1 MSQAEMDAALDAI
14 EAEHN
19 VVEEV
24 IDNEPLEVIEQ
35 PDEIDQEL
43 DALEAEGEP
52 VEEAEESP
60 PGFMGYEEWVAKGKD
75 PKKFRGEDAYTAE
88 FDRIQELKGVKS
100 EISGLK
106 ETMSQVAQVN
116 EEWRKTQVDN
126 IRSEYESKF
135 NDAKEAGDIDGA
147 LDAQSKLNELDNK
160 PVGQPQQPQI
170 NPLISKF
177 REQNPLTDHNN
188 SRFNPEYN
196 ADLESIYNGYV
207 DKLSRNGQ
215 VAMSDNQI
223 TRCLALAKK
232 EAGALNPDLFE
243 SPRNRRQTTPTK
255 GSKKSTAPRTT
266 DYRSRLQGIG
276 NARNKGDS
284 NAAIE
289 MYDML
294 LKKGGKDA
302 ADKFAKS
309 NLGE

>member
-24 IDNEPLEVIEQ
+24 IDNEPEETIEQ

-60 PGFMGYEEWVAKGKD
+60 PGFMGYEEWVKAGKD
-75 PKKFRGEDAYTAE
+75 PKKFRGEDAYSAE

-135 NDAKEAGDIDGA
+135 NDAKEAGDIDA
-147 LDAQSKLNELDNK
+147 TLDAQSKLNELDNK
-160 PVGQPQQPQI
+160 PAGQPQQPQPI
-170 NPLISKF
+170 NNLTVAIDEF
-177 REQNPLTDHNN
+177 RAKNPLTDSN
-188 SRFNPEYN
+188 SQRFNAEYEQDFRSTHSLLN
-196 ADLESIYNGYV
+196 A
-207 DKLSRNGQ
+207 
-215 VAMSDNQI
+215 
-223 TRCLALAKK
+223 
-232 EAGALNPDLFE
+232 
-243 SPRNRRQTTPTK
+243 
-255 GSKKSTAPRTT
+255 
-266 DYRSRLQGIG
+266 
-276 NARNKGDS
+276 
-284 NAAIE
+284 
-289 MYDML
+289 
-294 LKKGGKDA
+294 
-302 ADKFAKS
+302 
-309 NLGE
+309 